1 MFTKKRCFTANN
13 IDKFKTN
20 LDQLDFTKVL
30 ESSCPDHAYNI
41 FIKLYL
47 DVFDKCFPLREYK
60 IISKH
65 VKRQPWYT
73 LGLLTSSKKKNK
85 LFSKKLSKPTEYN
98 IQTYKAYNIMYN
110 KLKRKMKI
118 SYYKNILDE
127 NKCNIKKTWSILKQ
141 AIGKTNDKS
150 GYPNSFT
157 INNSTVTD
165 KKNAAEGFNNFFS
178 KIGLQTNHSVPKS
191 NKCFTSY
198 MPAPSLH
205 SIFIEP
211 VSPSD
216 VMSSAN
222 KLKPKSSYGQDNIST
237 KLLKDTI
244 DNIIEPI
251 THIINIS
258 FATGIVP
265 TEMKIAKVI
274 PIHKTAD
281 PSILQNYRP
290 ISLLPAFSKLI
301 EKII

>member
-1 MFTKKRCFTANN
+1 
-13 IDKFKTN
+13 
-20 LDQLDFTKVL
+20 
-30 ESSCPDHAYNI
+30 
-41 FIKLYL
+41 
-47 DVFDKCFPLREYK
+47 
-60 IISKH
+60 
-65 VKRQPWYT
+65 
-73 LGLLTSSKKKNK
+73 
-85 LFSKKLSKPTEYN
+85 
-98 IQTYKAYNIMYN
+98 MYN

-165 KKNAAEGFNNFFS
+165 KKNAAEGFNTFFF

-301 EKII
+301 EKIMYSKITSFFNANCLFYKHQYGFRAKHSTVHPIIHLLNHCAESTSNCSSSLTLAICL